1 MTHGKRTC
9 KILKEIRQQ
18 IADKNDIEYVT
29 SECHFQGEC
38 QGTCP
43 KCESELK
50 YLENELSKRRQLGK
64 AVAVAGISLGLAST
78 FSACDFRK
86 GIPAEKEI
94 VDTFPIAVQIDWMSL
109 NAEGMVFEELDTVVT
124 NNDKYIWRYVD
135 IIPEYFG
142 GDEALIKFFR
152 ENIVYP
158 EEVKAEKI
166 VYNAALR
173 FVVEKDGSVTNVEIW
188 EYPRYPALDE
198 EIRRVIQLTKW
209 KPAEKNGKIVR
220 TFYRMPLTVTLKDE

>member
-1 MTHGKRTC
+1 MTRGKETC
-9 KILKEIRQQ
+9 RILKEIRQQ

-38 QGTCP
+38 QGTCS
-43 KCESELK
+43 KCESELQ
-50 YLENELSKRRQLGK
+50 YLENELSKRRQFGK
-64 AVAVAGISLGLAST
+64 VASVAGVALGIAST

-86 GIPAEKEI
+86 GVPVGKEI
-94 VDTFPIAVQIDWMSL
+94 VDTFPVAVQINWMSL
-109 NAEGMVFEELDTVVT
+109 DSEGMVFDYDDTAVT

-135 IIPEYFG
+135 IIPEYLG

-166 VYNAALR
+166 VYNATLR
-173 FVVEKDGSVTNVEIW
+173 FVVEKDGSVTNVEVW
-188 EYPRYPALDE
+188 EYPGYPALDE
-198 EIRRVIQLTKW
+198 EIHRVIQLTKW

-220 TFYRMPLTVTLKDE
+220 TFYRMPLTITLKDE